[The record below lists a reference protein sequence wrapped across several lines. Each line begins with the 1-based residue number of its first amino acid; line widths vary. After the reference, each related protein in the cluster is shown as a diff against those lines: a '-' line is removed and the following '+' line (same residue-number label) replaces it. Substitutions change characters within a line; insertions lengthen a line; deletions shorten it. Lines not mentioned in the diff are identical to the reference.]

1 MFFSWFHLD
10 ICPGVGKLDHIIDLF
25 QVFKGTSI
33 LSSIVD
39 VLIHIPT
46 SNVLGCPFLHTLSSI
61 YYLSTFGD
69 VILAGV
75 R

>member
-10 ICPGVGKLDHIIDLF
+10 ICRGVGMLDHIIDLC

-33 LSSIVD
+33 LSSMVD

-46 SNVLGCPFLHTLSSI
+46 SNV
-61 YYLSTFGD
+61 
-69 VILAGV
+69 
-75 R
+75 